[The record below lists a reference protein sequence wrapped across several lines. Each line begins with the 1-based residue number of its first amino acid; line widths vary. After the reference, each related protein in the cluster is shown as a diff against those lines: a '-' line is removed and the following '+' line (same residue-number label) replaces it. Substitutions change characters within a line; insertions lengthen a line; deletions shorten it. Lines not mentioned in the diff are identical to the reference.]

1 MIAETIPLYPLY
13 ALLFTAA
20 GLSTG
25 QISTLF
31 IIWSGVG
38 IVAEV
43 PCGVLADR
51 LSRRGAL
58 VGAGVFEAA
67 GYALWLVLP
76 GFPAFAAGFVLW
88 GLGGALQSGSLEA
101 LLYDGLAAN
110 GAELHYPRL
119 HGRIEAVQLFAQ
131 VPAAGAATLLY
142 FLGGF
147 DLVGWVSVGCCLAA
161 AVMAS
166 RLPETRLTGPRDRET
181 RHSEAPQPRP
191 EDEEAPTPAGYLA
204 MLRAGL
210 AQAAT
215 SRAVRTAVLALALL
229 LALDGLEE
237 YFPLLAAQ
245 WGVPTAA
252 VPLALLAIPLAGAA
266 GAALGGEASRLS
278 SSWLGALMA
287 VAVGLLA
294 TAGLLHR
301 PAGVAVIAVYYGVY
315 RLVLVVADARL
326 QQRIT
331 GPARATVTSV
341 AALGSELATI
351 VLFAAWALGQLVV
364 VAGLG
369 LLIAA
374 LLPAWLRAPVAA
386 GEPRP

>member
-38 IVAEV
+38 IIAEV

-58 VGAGVFEAA
+58 VGAGVFQAA
-67 GYALWLVLP
+67 GYALWLLLP
-76 GFPAFAAGFVLW
+76 GFTGFAAGFVLW

-110 GAELHYPRL
+110 DAELHYPRL

-131 VPAAGAATLLY
+131 VPAAGAATLLFY
-142 FLGGF
+142 LGGF

-161 AVMAS
+161 AALAS
-166 RLPETRLTGPRDRET
+166 RLPESRASLRPD
-181 RHSEAPQPRP
+181 EA
-191 EDEEAPTPAGYLA
+191 ATTPAGYLA

-215 SRAVRTAVLALALL
+215 SSGVRTAVIALALL
-229 LALDGLEE
+229 LGLDGLEE

-252 VPLALLAIPLAGAA
+252 VPVALLAIPLAGAA
-266 GAALGGEASRLS
+266 GAAIGGEASRLS
-278 SSWLGALMA
+278 SSWLGALVA

-301 PAGVAVIAVYYGVY
+301 PAGVAVLAVYYGVY

-341 AALGSELATI
+341 AAVGSELATI

-374 LLPAWLRAPVAA
+374 VVPRWLRAPDADREPVAQ
-386 GEPRP
+386 